1 MYGGSASREQ
11 CEQLGKA
18 EQMEWWQMRNFAADL
33 QAESGEVAW
42 EGVADGV
49 VADVEHRG

>member
-1 MYGGSASREQ
+1 
-11 CEQLGKA
+11 
-18 EQMEWWQMRNFAADL
+18 MEWWQMRNFAADL
-33 QAESGEVAW
+33 QAESGEVAR